1 MGEIAIS
8 FSNGTL
14 SHLEKLEASA
24 RNVTL
29 KQEKIREHEEK
40 ILKMKM
46 KIQELRSQRD
56 ELRTKLKVCQSQS
69 TPRKDAMKNN
79 LQVSKATA
87 TSQQAILG
95 WKIENA
101 KVLLELFHLTGLSGK
116 LTEQGVSFCISTAFE
131 GTYLDSYYL
140 DILIQQPLR
149 IQHHSIPV
157 FIPLEQI
164 AHEHLQKDIKR
175 FLSVLS
181 DHLNAYARRKFQ
193 ERFAIFLEGCM
204 KGNSLYNQLEFNY
217 RVTEDGSFPFA
228 AKIIYGNPT
237 NALPTN
243 VTVVCK
249 AKDAP
254 VSVDEMAAAHLALFY
269 EKPLQDV
276 FISITASIENL
287 NQPIAATSSSYSSV
301 PSEFAAC

>member
-1 MGEIAIS
+1 MDKIS

-14 SHLEKLEASA
+14 SHLETLEASA
-24 RNVTL
+24 HNVAL

-46 KIQELRSQRD
+46 KIQELRNQRD
-56 ELRTKLKVCQSQS
+56 ELKTKLNVCQSQS
-69 TPRKDAMKNN
+69 TPGKDAMKNS
-79 LQVSKATA
+79 LPVSKATA
-87 TSQQAILG
+87 KSQQAILER
-95 WKIENA
+95 KIENA
-101 KVLLELFHLTGLSGK
+101 KGLLELFRLTGLSGK

-164 AHEHLQKDIKR
+164 AHEHLQKDIKC

-193 ERFAIFLEGCM
+193 VDQLQERFAVFLEGCV

-217 RVTEDGSFPFA
+217 RVTEDGSFPFI
-228 AKIIYGNPT
+228 AKIIYGNPM
-237 NALPTN
+237 NALPTK
-243 VTVVCK
+243 VTVVC
-249 AKDAP
+249 KDAP

-276 FISITASIENL
+276 FLSITVSAENL
-287 NQPIAATSSSYSSV
+287 NQPIAAGTSS
-301 PSEFAAC
+301 

>member
-1 MGEIAIS
+1 MTY
-8 FSNGTL
+8 FRVRCTL
-14 SHLEKLEASA
+14 SHLETLEASA
-24 RNVTL
+24 HNVAQ

-56 ELRTKLKVCQSQS
+56 ELKTKLNVCRSQS
-69 TPRKDAMKNN
+69 TPDKDAMKNS
-79 LQVSKATA
+79 LPVSKATA
-87 TSQQAILG
+87 KNQQAILER
-95 WKIENA
+95 KIENA
-101 KVLLELFHLTGLSGK
+101 KSLLELFRLTGLSGK

-140 DILIQQPLR
+140 NILIQQPLR

-164 AHEHLQKDIKR
+164 AHEHLQKDIKC

-193 ERFAIFLEGCM
+193 VDQL
-204 KGNSLYNQLEFNY
+204 QLEFNY
-217 RVTEDGSFPFA
+217 RVTEDGSFPFT
-228 AKIIYGNPT
+228 AKIIYGNPM
-237 NALPTN
+237 NALPTK
-243 VTVVCK
+243 VTVVC
-249 AKDAP
+249 KDAP

-276 FISITASIENL
+276 FISITVSAENL
-287 NQPIAATSSSYSSV
+287 NQPIAAGTTSSSISGGKSV
-301 PSEFAAC
+301 LSKVAAL